1 MPKQSAGLLL
11 CRPGSDGPEVLL
23 VHPGGPFFA
32 RKDEG
37 AWSVPK
43 GEYEPGEDPA
53 EVALREFEEEL
64 GVPPPVGREALVE
77 LGSVR
82 QKGGKVVTVW
92 WAAGNADVSEI
103 RSMPFTIEWP
113 PRSGRFQT
121 FPEVD
126 RAEWLS
132 LAEAR
137 IKLNPAQAELL
148 DRLEALLAHP

>member
-11 CRPGSDGPEVLL
+11 YRLAAGGPEVLL

-43 GEYEPGEDPA
+43 GEYELDEDPMA
-53 EVALREFEEEL
+53 VALREFEEEL
-64 GVPPPVGREALVE
+64 GFPPPVGREALVE

-82 QKGGKVVTVW
+82 QKGGKVVAVW
-92 WAAGNADVSEI
+92 CAAGDADVSEI

-113 PRSGRFQT
+113 PRSGRFQS

-126 RAEWLS
+126 RAEWLP
-132 LAEAR
+132 LPEAR
-137 IKLNPAQAELL
+137 AKLNPAQSELL
-148 DRLEALLAHP
+148 DRLEALLAHS